1 MKKKL
6 VASLLCVAMAASMMM
21 GCSSSSKSNEKAK
34 TEDAAKTDESK
45 DDSDGYNKSAM
56 PTGDI
61 KVEEASAEKIEV
73 KEEVPKRKTPSKKLE
88 DTIEFEKKLVHD
100 EEGADEILN
109 NYTSDNAIDSD
120 NDIFNLI
127 DSMYDEEEK

>member
-61 KVEEASAEKIEV
+61 KVEEASAEKV
-73 KEEVPKRKTPSKKLE
+73 Q
-88 DTIEFEKKLVHD
+88 EF
-100 EEGADEILN
+100 
-109 NYTSDNAIDSD
+109 
-120 NDIFNLI
+120 
-127 DSMYDEEEK
+127 